1 MPVTRSMFSQLKSRS
16 MSDIE
21 DRQAVND
28 LRTSTGE
35 QIFHCPVNAGTES
48 PKTRDGGFKFD
59 GDPSESRLGS
69 DRLER
74 ELRASELRERR

>member
-1 MPVTRSMFSQLKSRS
+1 

-28 LRTSTGE
+28 LQTPTGE

-59 GDPSESRLGS
+59 GDPLEDRLRS

-74 ELRASELRERR
+74 ELRKSELRERRLEIE